1 MASSK
6 SASRPKPGRSL
17 SVSSFLSLLKFD
29 SDPSSDA
36 DKRAASRPFAK
47 KDPER
52 SFTLP
57 INRDDPVLSR
67 VVEADYPAA
76 GDPASS
82 EPALM
87 PLTKTRQMSKRNR
100 LSMFFPSLITSPVEP
115 EHGESVHRKPIPP
128 DSPLKKNHSNPS
140 TIPERPATSGHMK
153 DWFSPD
159 KTDFRASETTLN
171 DVHSDRQRVSSGSG
185 DSTPPGKTKLQKV
198 DNSVPLEPDQPPPP
212 PPPGAVDAP
221 MQSTESKTSRK
232 LTKRDTSGQRS
243 RRNSMQEDA
252 HKRSSSSQAGANLL
266 PRQQSP
272 VPDARGRSVSAQPP
286 AERRST
292 LAVTTPTMASRP
304 TSSHG
309 SQSPPRDAEKRGR
322 LRKSWLPGGRSR
334 SNSVDLRN
342 AKGAAAWILGQT
354 NTDYNTTILTNGEKV
369 PELWNDA
376 GTVLVC
382 LHPKSSGLGASFK
395 VPSFVIDYSL
405 VFQDILAGD
414 LDLDPLSPTGGTRSF
429 LGQDSLSAADAARN
443 YVQSPPPE
451 EDDNGDLRL
460 YVPHVS
466 LPGQEQNT
474 TQQDVDR
481 LVAIRNMFAFLTGQ
495 PLVCTKAQPTL
506 FAVLLRISS
515 LLGEFE
521 FCNEDGSTFGASVEM
536 AFSFF
541 MENMALADVRHS
553 REKTLEA
560 LVLGERMRS
569 WDLFSEAFAH
579 AVGKYSAIRDLKS
592 PLWDMVSAPTRQR
605 LERAHLDLVSRQ
617 ASVNNRLESFEFP
630 SLFSGTANSTSMS
643 EYRNV
648 KYGVWRKSFGRMRQ
662 FVLSYYKTNFGS
674 WPPKARSKK
683 NPFSESGLN
692 RLVLKILYSDLCAL
706 YDLIVDRES
715 VTPRVIDQTADDV
728 ESDST
733 KPEMSALR
741 KILTEYET
749 SSPPVLPPIPFDIP
763 RVPAM
768 RSIKENFHDLPH
780 KEQAKL
786 ERNLQ
791 SYEFLLILN
800 KSYDF
805 ETSTLKIPF
814 IKEFMEWEQKEAKG
828 KSVSDMADQR
838 IGYWLFL
845 YVVIQSLP
853 MLVVDA
859 PGLKFTEGV
868 EYFLCQPPKGHPPWM
883 GDAPEVRK
891 RWYEVA
897 GGAGFVELSADAVEF
912 SVEGIYHRSH
922 CWLAAKQWETNAA
935 ALPPPPEDGL
945 SPLQA
950 PQSVFE
956 DLDPANSPGRS
967 ESPHLMA
974 PSPQLRPRS
983 HSPAGRPGYRSS
995 IALGLEPVPM
1005 PANGYSG
1012 DHRTSR
1018 IFSAGESSPAGRPVS
1033 MMMINRSRSSGN
1045 LHGMAGSPTLASPDR
1060 QGSQS
1065 GSTFDDILKDMDNK
1079 PKKKKT
1085 FFG

>member
-6 SASRPKPGRSL
+6 SATRPKPGRSL

-36 DKRAASRPFAK
+36 DKRAASRPSAK

-57 INRDDPVLSR
+57 INKDDNVLSR
-67 VVEADYPAA
+67 VLEADHPAA

-87 PLTKTRQMSKRNR
+87 PPTKTRSTTKRNR
-100 LSMFFPSLITSPVEP
+100 LSMFFPSLITSPVES
-115 EHGESVHRKPIPP
+115 EHGENVHRKPIPP
-128 DSPLKKNHSNPS
+128 DSPLKKNHTNPPAV
-140 TIPERPATSGHMK
+140 PERPATSGHMK
-153 DWFSPD
+153 DWFSSE
-159 KTDFRASETTLN
+159 KTDFRTSETTLN
-171 DVHSDRQRVSSGSG
+171 DAHSDQQRVSSGSG
-185 DSTPPGKTKLQKV
+185 DSTPPGKTKLQKAEKP
-198 DNSVPLEPDQPPPP
+198 VPLRPEHSPP
-212 PPPGAVDAP
+212 PPPGRVDSP
-221 MQSTESKTSRK
+221 VQSAEMKTSTK
-232 LTKRDTSGQRS
+232 LTKRSPSGQRS
-243 RRNSMQEDA
+243 RRNSMQDDA
-252 HKRSSSSQAGANLL
+252 HQRSSSSQAGANLM

-272 VPDARGRSVSAQPP
+272 VPDARGRRSVSAQPP
-286 AERRST
+286 VDRRST
-292 LAVTTPTMASRP
+292 LGGPSVTTPTLASRP
-304 TSSHG
+304 GSSHG
-309 SQSPPRDAEKRGR
+309 SQSPTRDADKRGR

-334 SNSVDLRN
+334 SNSVDMRN
-342 AKGAAAWILGQT
+342 AKGASAWILGQP
-354 NTDYNTTILTNGEKV
+354 NTDYNTAILTNGEKV
-369 PELWNDA
+369 PELWNEA
-376 GTVLVC
+376 GTILVC
-382 LHPKSSGLGASFK
+382 LHTKSSGLGPSFK

-414 LDLDPLSPTGGTRSF
+414 LDLEGPISPTSGTQFFQGR
-429 LGQDSLSAADAARN
+429 DSLSVADAARN
-443 YVQSPPPE
+443 NVQSPPPE
-451 EDDNGDLRL
+451 EDDAGDTRL
-460 YVPHVS
+460 YVPNVT
-466 LPGQEQNT
+466 LPGQEPNSS
-474 TQQDVDR
+474 QQDVDR

-506 FAVLLRISS
+506 FAVLLRVSS

-536 AFSFF
+536 AFGFF
-541 MENMALADVRHS
+541 MEQMALADVRHS

-592 PLWDMVSAPTRQR
+592 PL
-605 LERAHLDLVSRQ
+605 RQ

-630 SLFSGTANSTSMS
+630 SLFSGTANSTSMA

-662 FVLSYYKTNFGS
+662 FVLSFYKTNFGS

-728 ESDST
+728 ESDLT
-733 KPEMSALR
+733 RPEMSALR
-741 KILTEYET
+741 KILTEYDT
-749 SSPPVLPPIPFDIP
+749 SSPPVLPPIPYDIP
-763 RVPAM
+763 RVPDM

-805 ETSTLKIPF
+805 ETSALKIPF

-828 KSVSDMADQR
+828 KSVPEMADQR

-956 DLDPANSPGRS
+956 DLDPANSGNLPGRS

-1012 DHRTSR
+1012 
-1018 IFSAGESSPAGRPVS
+1018 
-1033 MMMINRSRSSGN
+1033 
-1045 LHGMAGSPTLASPDR
+1045 SPTLASPDR

>member
-6 SASRPKPGRSL
+6 SAARPKPGRSL

-36 DKRAASRPFAK
+36 DKRAVSRSSAK

-57 INRDDPVLSR
+57 INKDDAVLSR
-67 VVEADYPAA
+67 VVEADHPAA
-76 GDPASS
+76 GDQASS

-87 PLTKTRQMSKRNR
+87 PPTKTRSTTKRNR

-115 EHGESVHRKPIPP
+115 EHGENVHRKPIPP
-128 DSPLKKNHSNPS
+128 DSPLKKTNTNPS
-140 TIPERPATSGHMK
+140 STVRERPATSGHMK
-153 DWFSPD
+153 DWYSSE
-159 KTDFRASETTLN
+159 KTDFRTSETTLN
-171 DVHSDRQRVSSGSG
+171 DGHSDHQTVSLGSG
-185 DSTPPGKTKLQKV
+185 DSTTPGKTKLQKA
-198 DNSVPLEPDQPPPP
+198 DNPVPLRPEQPPPP
-212 PPPGAVDAP
+212 PPGRVDSP
-221 MQSTESKTSRK
+221 VQSTEMKTSTK
-232 LTKRDTSGQRS
+232 LTKRSPSGQRS
-243 RRNSMQEDA
+243 RRNSMQDDA
-252 HKRSSSSQAGANLL
+252 HKRSSSSQAGANLM

-272 VPDARGRSVSAQPP
+272 GPDSRGRRSVSAQPP
-286 AERRST
+286 DRRST
-292 LAVTTPTMASRP
+292 LGGTAPSVTTPTLASRP
-304 TSSHG
+304 GSSHG
-309 SQSPPRDAEKRGR
+309 SQSPQRDADKRGR

-342 AKGAAAWILGQT
+342 AKGASAWILGQT
-354 NTDYNTTILTNGEKV
+354 NTEYNTAILTNGEKV
-369 PELWNDA
+369 PELWNEA

-382 LHPKSSGLGASFK
+382 LHTKSSGIGPSFK
-395 VPSFVIDYSL
+395 VPSFVIDHSL
-405 VFQDILAGD
+405 VFQDILSGD
-414 LDLDPLSPTGGTRSF
+414 LDLEGPISPTGGNRSF
-429 LGQDSLSAADAARN
+429 LGRDSLSVADAARN
-443 YVQSPPPE
+443 NSVQSPPPE
-451 EDDNGDLRL
+451 EDDAGDVRL
-460 YVPHVS
+460 YVPNVT

-474 TQQDVDR
+474 SQQDVDR

-515 LLGEFE
+515 LLSEFE

-536 AFSFF
+536 AFGFF
-541 MENMALADVRHS
+541 MEQMALADVRHS

-579 AVGKYSAIRDLKS
+579 AVGKYSALRDLRS
-592 PLWDMVSAPTRQR
+592 PLWEQVSAPTRQR

-662 FVLSYYKTNFGS
+662 FVLSFYKTNFGS

-715 VTPRVIDQTADDV
+715 VTPRVIDQTVDDV
-728 ESDST
+728 ESDLT
-733 KPEMSALR
+733 RPEMSALR

-749 SSPPVLPPIPFDIP
+749 SSPPVLPPIPYDIP
-763 RVPAM
+763 RVPDM
-768 RSIKENFHDLPH
+768 RSIKENFHDLPQ

-805 ETSTLKIPF
+805 ETSALKIPF

-828 KSVSDMADQR
+828 KSVPEMADQR

-859 PGLKFTEGV
+859 PGLHFTEGV

-883 GDAPEVRK
+883 GDAQEVRK

-897 GGAGFVELSADAVEF
+897 GGAGYVELSADAVEF

-956 DLDPANSPGRS
+956 DLDPPIRATCQV
-967 ESPHLMA
+967 A
-974 PSPQLRPRS
+974 
-983 HSPAGRPGYRSS
+983 ATGRPGYRSS
-995 IALGLEPVPM
+995 VALGLEPVPM
-1005 PANGYSG
+1005 PASG
-1012 DHRTSR
+1012 HSSDHRTSR
-1018 IFSAGESSPAGRPVS
+1018 IFSAGDSPAGGRPVS
-1033 MMMINRSRSSGN
+1033 MMMLNRSRSSGN
-1045 LHGMAGSPTLASPDR
+1045 LNGMAGSPTLASPDR
-1060 QGSQS
+1060 QNSQS

>member
-1 MASSK
+1 MASN
-6 SASRPKPGRSL
+6 
-17 SVSSFLSLLKFD
+17 
-29 SDPSSDA
+29 
-36 DKRAASRPFAK
+36 KRAASRPSAK

-52 SFTLP
+52 SLTLP
-57 INRDDPVLSR
+57 VSKDDTVLSR
-67 VVEADYPAA
+67 VVEADQASA
-76 GDPASS
+76 GHPASS

-87 PLTKTRQMSKRNR
+87 PLTKRQPTTKRNR
-100 LSMFFPSLITSPVEP
+100 LSMFFPSLISPIEP
-115 EHGESVHRKPIPP
+115 EHGENVHRKPIPP
-128 DSPLKKNHSNPS
+128 DSPLNKINNKS
-140 TIPERPATSGHMK
+140 TSHIPERPATSGHMK
-153 DWFSPD
+153 DWFSSE

-171 DVHSDRQRVSSGSG
+171 DGPGDQQRLSLGKGESP
-185 DSTPPGKTKLQKV
+185 PPGRTNLQNV
-198 DNSVPLEPDQPPPP
+198 DNSMPAHPDQPPPP
-212 PPPGAVDAP
+212 PPGAVESP
-221 MQSTESKTSRK
+221 LSPTEPRTPAK
-232 LTKRDTSGQRS
+232 LTKRNTSAQRS
-243 RRNSMQEDA
+243 RRNSMQDGA
-252 HKRSSSSQAGANLL
+252 HQRTC
-266 PRQQSP
+266 QSP
-272 VPDARGRSVSAQPP
+272 ASRPVPCPGRSGKECLGP
-286 AERRST
+286 ASPERRST
-292 LAVTTPTMASRP
+292 LGVSATTPTLTSRP
-304 TSSHG
+304 GSSNG
-309 SQSPPRDAEKRGR
+309 SQSPPRDADKRGR

-334 SNSVDLRN
+334 SNSVDVKN
-342 AKGAAAWILGQT
+342 SKGASAWILGQT
-354 NTDYNTTILTNGEKV
+354 NTDYNTSILTNGEKV
-369 PELWNDA
+369 PELWNEA
-376 GTVLVC
+376 GTVLVY
-382 LHPKSSGLGASFK
+382 LHPKSSGLGASLK
-395 VPSFVIDYSL
+395 VPSFVVDYSL
-405 VFQDILAGD
+405 VFQDLLSGDFDDLEDLA
-414 LDLDPLSPTGGTRSF
+414 SPTSATRSF
-429 LGQDSLSAADAARN
+429 LGRDSLSVTDAARN
-443 YVQSPPPE
+443 PVQSPPPAE
-451 EDDNGDLRL
+451 EGFADGDVRL
-460 YVPHVS
+460 YIPNVT
-466 LPGQEQNT
+466 LPSQEQSAGQ
-474 TQQDVDR
+474 QQDVDR

-506 FAVLLRISS
+506 FAIFMRISS

-521 FCNEDGSTFGASVEM
+521 FCNEDGSTFGGSVEM
-536 AFSFF
+536 AFGFF
-541 MENMALADVRHS
+541 MEQMALADVRHS

-592 PLWDMVSAPTRQR
+592 PLWEMVSAPTRQR

-706 YDLIVDRES
+706 YDLIVHRES

-728 ESDST
+728 QDDSVR
-733 KPEMSALR
+733 PEMSALR
-741 KILTEYET
+741 KILTEYDT
-749 SSPPVLPPIPFDIP
+749 SSPPVLPPIPYDIP
-763 RVPAM
+763 RVPDM
-768 RSIKENFHDLPH
+768 RSIKENFHNLPH

-805 ETSTLKIPF
+805 ETSALKIPF
-814 IKEFMEWEQKEAKG
+814 IKEFMDWEQKEAKG
-828 KSVSDMADQR
+828 KSVPEMADQR

-922 CWLAAKQWETNAA
+922 CWLAAKQWETNTA

-956 DLDPANSPGRS
+956 DLDPANSGNTGRS

-983 HSPAGRPGYRSS
+983 FSPGGRAGYRSS

-1005 PANGYSG
+1005 PANGYSS

-1018 IFSAGESSPAGRPVS
+1018 IFSAGDTSPSPMGARPVS
-1033 MMMINRSRSSGN
+1033 VLMMNRSRSSGN
-1045 LHGMAGSPTLASPDR
+1045 LHGMASSPTVASPTDR

-1065 GSTFDDILKDMDNK
+1065 GSTFDDILKDIDNK

-1085 FFG
+1085 FFGS

>member
-1 MASSK
+1 MASN
-6 SASRPKPGRSL
+6 
-17 SVSSFLSLLKFD
+17 
-29 SDPSSDA
+29 
-36 DKRAASRPFAK
+36 KRAASRPSAK

-57 INRDDPVLSR
+57 INKDDTVLSR
-67 VVEADYPAA
+67 VLEADHPAA
-76 GDPASS
+76 ADPASS

-87 PLTKTRQMSKRNR
+87 PPTKTRSTTKRNR
-100 LSMFFPSLITSPVEP
+100 LSMFFPSLITSPVES
-115 EHGESVHRKPIPP
+115 EHGENVHRKPIPP

-140 TIPERPATSGHMK
+140 AIPERPATSGHMK
-153 DWFSPD
+153 DWFSSE
-159 KTDFRASETTLN
+159 KTDFRTSETTL
-171 DVHSDRQRVSSGSG
+171 DDAHSDQQRVSSGSG
-185 DSTPPGKTKLQKV
+185 DSTPPGTTKLQKAEKP
-198 DNSVPLEPDQPPPP
+198 VPLRPEHTPP
-212 PPPGAVDAP
+212 PPPGRVDSPVQPAE
-221 MQSTESKTSRK
+221 MKTSTK
-232 LTKRDTSGQRS
+232 LTKRSPSGQRS
-243 RRNSMQEDA
+243 RRNSMQDDA
-252 HKRSSSSQAGANLL
+252 HKRSSSSQAGANLM
-266 PRQQSP
+266 PRQESP
-272 VPDARGRSVSAQPP
+272 VPDARGRRSVSAQPP
-286 AERRST
+286 VDRRST
-292 LAVTTPTMASRP
+292 LGGPSVTTPTLASRP
-304 TSSHG
+304 GSSHG
-309 SQSPPRDAEKRGR
+309 SQSPTRDADKRGAAEE
-322 LRKSWLPGGRSR
+322 K
-334 SNSVDLRN
+334 SNSVDLRT
-342 AKGAAAWILGQT
+342 AKGASAWILGQT
-354 NTDYNTTILTNGEKV
+354 NTEYNTAILTNGEKV
-369 PELWNDA
+369 PELWNEA
-376 GTVLVC
+376 GTILVC
-382 LHPKSSGLGASFK
+382 LHTKSSGLGPSFK

-414 LDLDPLSPTGGTRSF
+414 LDLEGPISPTSGTQFFQGR
-429 LGQDSLSAADAARN
+429 DSLSVADAAARN
-443 YVQSPPPE
+443 SVQSPPPE
-451 EDDNGDLRL
+451 EDDAGDTRL
-460 YVPHVS
+460 YVPNVT
-466 LPGQEQNT
+466 LPGQEPNSS
-474 TQQDVDR
+474 QQDVDR

-506 FAVLLRISS
+506 FAVLLRVSS

-536 AFSFF
+536 AFGFF
-541 MENMALADVRHS
+541 MEQMALADVRHS

-569 WDLFSEAFAH
+569 WDLFNEAFAH

-592 PLWDMVSAPTRQR
+592 PLWEMVSAPTRQR

-630 SLFSGTANSTSMS
+630 SLFSGTANSTSML

-662 FVLSYYKTNFGS
+662 FVLSFYKTNFGS

-728 ESDST
+728 ESDLT
-733 KPEMSALR
+733 RPEMSALR

-749 SSPPVLPPIPFDIP
+749 SSPPVLPPIPYDIP
-763 RVPAM
+763 RVPDM
-768 RSIKENFHDLPH
+768 RSIKENFHDLPQ
-780 KEQAKL
+780 KEQVKL

-805 ETSTLKIPF
+805 ETSALKIPF

-828 KSVSDMADQR
+828 KSVPEMADQR

-883 GDAPEVRK
+883 GDAQEVRK

-956 DLDPANSPGRS
+956 DLDPANSGNLPGRS

-1018 IFSAGESSPAGRPVS
+1018 IFSAGDSPAGGRPVS

-1045 LHGMAGSPTLASPDR
+1045 LNGMAGSPTLASPDR

>member
-1 MASSK
+1 MSTG
-6 SASRPKPGRSL
+6 SRSPR
-17 SVSSFLSLLKFD
+17 
-29 SDPSSDA
+29 
-36 DKRAASRPFAK
+36 
-47 KDPER
+47 
-52 SFTLP
+52 LP
-57 INRDDPVLSR
+57 LN
-67 VVEADYPAA
+67 
-76 GDPASS
+76 
-82 EPALM
+82 
-87 PLTKTRQMSKRNR
+87 
-100 LSMFFPSLITSPVEP
+100 
-115 EHGESVHRKPIPP
+115 
-128 DSPLKKNHSNPS
+128 KKNNKS
-140 TIPERPATSGHMK
+140 TSHIPERPATSGHMK
-153 DWFSPD
+153 DWFSPER
-159 KTDFRASETTLN
+159 TDFSASETTLN
-171 DVHSDRQRVSSGSG
+171 DAPTDQQRLSSAKGESP
-185 DSTPPGKTKLQKV
+185 PPGKTKLQKV
-198 DNSVPLEPDQPPPP
+198 DKSVPAHPDQPPPP
-212 PPPGAVDAP
+212 PPGAVESP
-221 MQSTESKTSRK
+221 LSPTEPRTPAK
-232 LTKRDTSGQRS
+232 LTKRNTSGPRS
-243 RRNSMQEDA
+243 RRNSMQDGA
-252 HKRSSSSQAGANLL
+252 HKRSSSQTPANLM

-272 VPDARGRSVSAQPP
+272 APDARGRSVSAQPP
-286 AERRST
+286 PERRST
-292 LAVTTPTMASRP
+292 LGISATTPTLASRP
-304 TSSHG
+304 G
-309 SQSPPRDAEKRGR
+309 GAGFR
-322 LRKSWLPGGRSR
+322 GGRSR
-334 SNSVDLRN
+334 SNSVDVRN
-342 AKGAAAWILGQT
+342 AKGASAWILGQT
-354 NTDYNTTILTNGEKV
+354 NTDYSTNILTNGEKV

-376 GTVLVC
+376 GTVLVH
-382 LHPKSSGLGASFK
+382 LHPRSSGLGASFK

-405 VFQDILAGD
+405 VFQDLLSGD
-414 LDLDPLSPTGGTRSF
+414 FDDLEDMTSPTSGTRPF
-429 LGQDSLSAADAARN
+429 VGRDSLCATDAERQSV
-443 YVQSPPPE
+443 VQSPPPPP
-451 EDDNGDLRL
+451 DDGFADGDVRL
-460 YVPHVS
+460 YVPNVT
-466 LPGQEQNT
+466 LPGQEPT
-474 TQQDVDR
+474 TSQQDVDR

-506 FAVLLRISS
+506 FAVFMRISS

-521 FCNEDGSTFGASVEM
+521 FCNEDGSTFGGSVEM
-536 AFSFF
+536 GFGFF
-541 MENMALADVRHS
+541 MENNALADVRHS

-569 WDLFSEAFAH
+569 WDLYSEAFAH
-579 AVGKYSAIRDLKS
+579 AVGKYSAIRDLRS

-617 ASVNNRLESFEFP
+617 ANVNNRLESFEFP

-662 FVLSYYKTNFGS
+662 FLLSYYKTNFGS

-715 VTPRVIDQTADDV
+715 VTPRVIDQAADDIQD
-728 ESDST
+728 DSSR
-733 KPEMSALR
+733 PAMSALR
-741 KILTEYET
+741 RILTEYDT
-749 SSPPVLPPIPFDIP
+749 SSPPVLPPIPYDIP
-763 RVPAM
+763 RVPDM
-768 RSIKENFHDLPH
+768 RSIKENFHNLPH

-805 ETSTLKIPF
+805 ETSALKIPF

-828 KSVSDMADQR
+828 KSVPEMADQR

-922 CWLAAKQWETNAA
+922 CWLAAKQWETDAA

-956 DLDPANSPGRS
+956 DLDPANSGSPGRS

-983 HSPAGRPGYRSS
+983 GSPAGRPNYRSS
-995 IALGLEPVPM
+995 VALGLEPVPM
-1005 PANGYSG
+1005 PANGYSS

-1018 IFSAGESSPAGRPVS
+1018 IFSAGDSSP
-1033 MMMINRSRSSGN
+1033 
-1045 LHGMAGSPTLASPDR
+1045 SPMGVDP
-1060 QGSQS
+1060 
-1065 GSTFDDILKDMDNK
+1065 
-1079 PKKKKT
+1079 
-1085 FFG
+1085 